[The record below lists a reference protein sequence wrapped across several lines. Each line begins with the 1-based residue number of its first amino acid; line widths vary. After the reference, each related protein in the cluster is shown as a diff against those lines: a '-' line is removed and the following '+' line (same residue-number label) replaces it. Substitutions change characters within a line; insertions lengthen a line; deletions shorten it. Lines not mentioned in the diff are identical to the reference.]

1 MLFWNFG
8 GIHIWPSGHVELW
21 FSGGKLMKSDEVAT
35 AVESGA
41 QSVVIQ
47 EMTVVC
53 FVKNMGEWR
62 YCQLCV
68 HTENL
73 LGGL

>member
-1 MLFWNFG
+1 
-8 GIHIWPSGHVELW
+8 
-21 FSGGKLMKSDEVAT
+21 MKSDEVAT